1 MQTRP
6 DLPLGLPPSVG
17 AAGSIWGRYRNAKSD
32 LALLLAIVPLR
43 RALTGYA
50 VTVLVCLTI
59 ATMMLP
65 PLVIVACLGGMML
78 AFPPVEYGLHRYVLH
93 NMRSFLRSRVS
104 ARFWVRVHY
113 GHHRDPAR
121 ADMVLANPLT
131 LTPVFLA
138 FAIPFVALFGPG
150 AAFLALAGILIPFA
164 FIYEVVHYAAHVPAR
179 FRTRYFQRRRRIHM
193 LHHHHSDRTN
203 FGISTSLVDRVV
215 GTFAPRAA
223 DAARS
228 ATVYSL
234 GYDAEVAAAWPWV
247 GLEHARA
254 MAGRAERPSNPVVFG
269 GGGQS
274 ETNGRLGA

>member
-1 MQTRP
+1 MRPRP
-6 DLPLGLPPSVG
+6 DLPLGLPPAID
-17 AAGSIWGRYRNAKSD
+17 AAGASWGRYRNIVSD
-32 LALLLAIVPLR
+32 MSLLLAVVPLR
-43 RALTGYA
+43 RALAGYA
-50 VTVLVCLTI
+50 VTVLVCLIIACMTI
-59 ATMMLP
+59 P

-93 NMRSFLRSRVS
+93 NMRSFLRSRLS

-113 GHHRDPAR
+113 AHHRDPAR
-121 ADMVLANPLT
+121 AELVLANPLT

-164 FIYEVVHYAAHVPAR
+164 FIYEIVHYAAHMPAR

-193 LHHHHSDRTN
+193 LHHHHSDRMN
-203 FGISTSLVDRVV
+203 FGISTSLIDRIA
-215 GTFAPRAA
+215 GTFAARAA
-223 DAARS
+223 DTARS
-228 ATVYSL
+228 ETVYSL

-254 MAGRAERPSNPVVFG
+254 VAVRAERPSDPVVAG
-269 GGGQS
+269 CAQS
-274 ETNGRLGA
+274 EPHGQLGA